1 MGQITGIMLGG
12 AVGALLRFLTSNM
25 VYQLFGRTLPYGTL
39 AVNVIG
45 SFLIGILYVYF
56 VQRAMLD
63 TPLAKGLIVGVLG
76 AFHLLYI
83 FTGYLLFTGAGCLAQ
98 GCIEYCAECFAVSDC
113 RLAGRIG
120 RQGNLIATAPALS
133 SYVAHSF

>member
-1 MGQITGIMLGG
+1 MGQIAGIMLGG

-76 AFHLLYI
+76 AFTTFSTFSLDT
-83 FTGYLLFTGAGCLAQ
+83 FYLLEQGAWLKGVLNIIMNVLLC
-98 GCIEYCAECFAVSDC
+98 
-113 RLAGRIG
+113 
-120 RQGNLIATAPALS
+120 LIAVWLGVMAAK
-133 SYVAHSF
+133 AI